1 MATAPRSMLAS
12 VVGWI
17 IVAVVLFW
25 ALGFVLGTI
34 RFLIRAFA
42 WVIVLAILAAVYV
55 KLKGPDD

>member
-1 MATAPRSMLAS
+1 MAANPRSMIAS

-34 RFLIRAFA
+34 RFIIRAFA
-42 WVIVLAILAAVYV
+42 WVIVLAILIAVY
-55 KLKGPDD
+55 LRLRAPGD